1 MSSQAGRIGARIQQS
16 MRALIQWLLTPWLLP
31 TRPLSGKAL
40 LAAKVIAA
48 TIVGACLVMFAIS
61 LPARYAWLEQ
71 LATQAHPILRLNTQL
86 NPRLSNLVVQY
97 FPQIALGIEVGVM
110 LLYCMNAALL
120 FWKRSHDWLA
130 LLTAGALP
138 AFALHIIP
146 TLYTWMELN
155 PFNTLVGSIFKCVG
169 LGLAFLFLFLF
180 PNGFYAPAWIRLFF
194 WGWIVWAAAWLLFPT
209 SAIAFRDPYTIS
221 IPGFILL
228 MAWWT
233 IGIYSQ
239 IYRYYR
245 VSGPLQRQ
253 QTKTITFGA
262 TVVFM
267 GYIFYVPLREAML
280 LTSKP
285 LAASILFQMVAP
297 YIYLFMVASIP
308 VLIAR
313 SILRFR
319 LWDIDLV
326 IRRTLVYSLLTLL
339 LGLVYFTAVTLL
351 QSLVSSVSHQESAIS
366 IVLSTLAIA
375 ALFTPLRRR
384 LQHAVDRRFFR
395 QRYDAEKA
403 LEEFA
408 TAARS
413 ESDLEQL
420 TAHLMATVQETLQ
433 PKAVTLWFKKDSAQV
448 TRRETKENP
457 L

>member
-1 MSSQAGRIGARIQQS
+1 MSSQIGRFGARIQQS
-16 MRALIQWLLTPWLLP
+16 IRALIQWLITPWLLP
-31 TRPLSGKAL
+31 THPLSGNSLRIAQ
-40 LAAKVIAA
+40 VIAV
-48 TIVGACLVMFAIS
+48 IVVGACLVMFAIS
-61 LPARYAWLEQ
+61 LPARYSWLEQ

-86 NPRLSNLVVQY
+86 NPRLSNLVVQH

-110 LLYCMNAALL
+110 LLYCLNAALL

-130 LLTAGALP
+130 LLTAGALA
-138 AFALHIIP
+138 AFALHITP
-146 TLYTWMELN
+146 TLFTWMELS
-155 PFNTLVGSIFKCVG
+155 PVNTLAGSIFKCVG

-180 PNGFYAPAWIRLFF
+180 PNGFYAPAWMRLFF
-194 WGWIVWAAAWLLFPT
+194 WGWIIWAAIWLLNPQ
-209 SAIAFRDPYTIS
+209 SPLAFRDPYTIS

-233 IGIYSQ
+233 LGIYSQ

-308 VLIAR
+308 ILIAR

-384 LQHAVDRRFFR
+384 LQYAVDRRFFR

-408 TAARS
+408 TAARN
-413 ESDLEQL
+413 ESNLPAL
-420 TAHLMATVQETLQ
+420 TNSLVNVVKNTVQPSEIS
-433 PKAVTLWFKKDSAQV
+433 LWLKPTKKS
-448 TRRETKENP
+448 
-457 L
+457 